1 MENKVV
7 VIFNIIKRNIT
18 IDLEVPTDITARE
31 LIYALN
37 QAYHLEIDTDDIT
50 KCHLQME
57 NPIALLRGNKVLADC
72 GIRDGSII
80 FYTE

>member
-1 MENKVV
+1 MEDKVV

>member
-80 FYTE
+80 YYTE